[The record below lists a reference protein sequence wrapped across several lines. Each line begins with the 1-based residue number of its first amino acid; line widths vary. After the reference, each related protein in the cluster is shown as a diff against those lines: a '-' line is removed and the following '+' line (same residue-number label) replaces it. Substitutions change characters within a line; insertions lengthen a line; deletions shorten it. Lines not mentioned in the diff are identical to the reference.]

1 MIDLALTRIDAPGL
15 RHAVSLSLLSGKP
28 FRLRAGY
35 SRITG
40 NTTLLTL
47 LSDWEDAIASVGA
60 GSFENSGE
68 DLLFTPSRI
77 TGGNYSLAGAFSS
90 STVEIVLLL
99 MPALFFQSRRS
110 SVSIEGVTHAEG
122 FYSTDFVRETLL
134 GLLEQMG
141 FYAHFSLKRFGFS
154 GSGGGRIESKVYPA
168 EVKRYGLPVSSE
180 GASIIGARVY
190 FAKLDIELAMTQK
203 VALAGKLGISHDA
216 IGIVNIQNSLGPGF
230 FVQVWVRHGSMEYV
244 VCRTVDVVEGEGASG
259 PGEVSM
265 RRAIHDLAGE
275 CACYTGDGLLPGFL
289 AREIALYCIM
299 SGNKPPQY
307 SDTAVRD
314 TLSMCESFL

>member
-1 MIDLALTRIDAPGL
+1 MIDLTLSRIDAPGL

-28 FRLRAGY
+28 FRLRTGY
-35 SRITG
+35 SHITG
-40 NTTLLTL
+40 NATLLTL

-77 TGGNYSLAGAFSS
+77 AGGSYSLAGAFSS
-90 STVEIVLLL
+90 SVEIVLLL
-99 MPALFFQSRRS
+99 MPALFFRNRRS

-154 GSGGGRIESKVYPA
+154 GSGGGRIESKIYPA
-168 EVKRYGLPVSSE
+168 EVKRDGAPVSSE
-180 GASIIGARVY
+180 GASVVGARIY
-190 FAKLDIELAMTQK
+190 FAKLDIELAMAQK
-203 VALAGKLGISHDA
+203 EALAGELGISPDA
-216 IGIVNIQNSLGPGF
+216 IGIVNIQNSWGPGF
-230 FVQVWVRHGSMEYV
+230 FIQAWVRRGAMEYV

-259 PGEVSM
+259 PGEVPM

-289 AREIALYCIM
+289 AREIAPYCIM
-299 SGNKPPQY
+299 SGNEPPQS

-314 TLSMCESFL
+314 TLSICEFFL